1 MNDVRRWAP
10 FGRRIA
16 ALAVVGAAMALL
28 PTAASAATWQ
38 GTDHISQGQTGG
50 NGSLNA
56 ALTGASEDGSRVFV
70 STSEQLAATDTDAAQ
85 DIYMRE
91 GATTTHISQGQ
102 INGNGP
108 NSVTFAR
115 ASQNG
120 SRVFFVTVEQL
131 AATDTDGAPDVYMR
145 EGATTTQIS
154 QGQINGNGALLTTF
168 ASASQDGSRVFFSTN
183 EQLAATDTDAAQDL
197 YMREG
202 ATTTQIS
209 QGQIN
214 GNGAAA
220 ASFGGASQDGSRV
233 FFLTGEQ
240 LAATDTDASTDL
252 YMREGAT
259 TTQISQGQIN
269 GNGAFSASFLGASQN
284 GSRVFFFTGE
294 QLAAT
299 DTDSQPDIYMREGS
313 TTTQITQGQI
323 GGNGAFGPGFSGA
336 SQDGSRVFFPT
347 SEQLA
352 ATDTDAAQDL
362 YMREGATTTQIS
374 QGQINGNGAVAASF
388 GGASQ
393 NGSRVFFVTNEQ
405 LAATDTDSV
414 SDLYMREGST
424 TTQITQGQIGGNGA
438 FGAGFAGASQ
448 DGSRVFFF
456 TAEQLAATDTD
467 AVHDI
472 YVREGATT
480 TQVTQGAVNGNGA
493 IPISLV
499 LSASSNADG
508 SRFLFLTSEQLA
520 LSDTDVQ
527 TDVYQARIG
536 SAPPAS
542 PTLSTSASANVT
554 LGGQVSDTATLEGG
568 QNPTGQITF
577 KLFGPDDANCT
588 GAAVFTDTKP
598 VSGNGNYNSA
608 SFTPTTAGTYRWVA
622 DYSGDA
628 GNSAVTGA
636 CNGAGENVVVA
647 KKTPTLQTN
656 ASPDVTVGGQVSD
669 TATLAAGH
677 NATGQIT
684 FNLYGPNDAGCSG
697 TAVFTAIVS
706 VSGNAD
712 YNSTNHTPAQ
722 AGAYRWTAD
731 YSGDANNNP
740 VSSACNAPGE
750 SVTVAKKT
758 PTIST
763 QASADTTIGGQIS
776 DTATIAAGFNPTGT
790 VTFKAYGPDDANCS
804 GAAAFTDT
812 KPVSGNGNYPSANF
826 TPTAVGTYRWIATYS
841 GDANNHTAA
850 GACNDAGESVL
861 VAKKTPTL
869 ATTASADVEIGGQ
882 ISDTATLA
890 SGQAPSG
897 QITFIA
903 YGPDD
908 ANCSGTAAFTDTK
921 PVSGNG
927 GYPSASFTPTQTGT
941 YRWIA
946 TYSGDANN
954 HAAAGSCND
963 AGESALVSKPK
974 PGLSTLASADVSVG
988 GQISDTA
995 TISGGLSPGG
1005 TITFRAYG
1013 PDDANCSGAAAFTD
1027 TKPVTGNGSYTSAS
1041 FTPGSAGTYRWI
1053 ASYSGDGQNGAVA
1066 GNCNDTGES
1075 VVVSAQTPTL
1085 QTQASADV
1093 TLGGQ
1098 LSDTATIAGGA
1109 APTGDITFNLY
1120 GPNDTNCAGA
1130 VAFTDT
1136 VTVNGNGSYPSA
1148 NFTPTSPGTYRWT
1161 ADYTGDINN
1170 VATSSPCNSPG
1181 ESVTVSKA
1189 TPTLEHE
1196 RLGRCRDRRPDLRTR
1211 RRFPSARVPAARSPS
1226 PPTAPTT
1233 PTARARWRSPT
1244 PSRSPPTA
1252 TTPPPTSPRPRPA
1265 PTAGSRPTQATPT
1278 TTRSRAPATTP
1289 ASRS

>member
-554 LGGQVSDTATLEGG
+554 LGGQDPDTATIEGG
-568 QNPTGQITF
+568 QNPPARSLSRSTAPTTRPARAQRFSQTPSRS
-577 KLFGPDDANCT
+577 LATERTCR
-588 GAAVFTDTKP
+588 P
-598 VSGNGNYNSA
+598 VS
-608 SFTPTTAGTYRWVA
+608 PLVPPEPTAGSLLTPA
-622 DYSGDA
+622 TPA
-628 GNSAVTGA
+628 
-636 CNGAGENVVVA
+636 NGA
-647 KKTPTLQTN
+647 
-656 ASPDVTVGGQVSD
+656 VS
-669 TATLAAGH
+669 
-677 NATGQIT
+677 
-684 FNLYGPNDAGCSG
+684 
-697 TAVFTAIVS
+697 
-706 VSGNAD
+706 
-712 YNSTNHTPAQ
+712 
-722 AGAYRWTAD
+722 
-731 YSGDANNNP
+731 
-740 VSSACNAPGE
+740 
-750 SVTVAKKT
+750 
-758 PTIST
+758 
-763 QASADTTIGGQIS
+763 
-776 DTATIAAGFNPTGT
+776 
-790 VTFKAYGPDDANCS
+790 
-804 GAAAFTDT
+804 
-812 KPVSGNGNYPSANF
+812 
-826 TPTAVGTYRWIATYS
+826 
-841 GDANNHTAA
+841 
-850 GACNDAGESVL
+850 GACNDAGETV
-861 VAKKTPTL
+861 
-869 ATTASADVEIGGQ
+869 
-882 ISDTATLA
+882 
-890 SGQAPSG
+890 
-897 QITFIA
+897 
-903 YGPDD
+903 
-908 ANCSGTAAFTDTK
+908 
-921 PVSGNG
+921 
-927 GYPSASFTPTQTGT
+927 
-941 YRWIA
+941 
-946 TYSGDANN
+946 
-954 HAAAGSCND
+954 
-963 AGESALVSKPK
+963 
-974 PGLSTLASADVSVG
+974 VG
-988 GQISDTA
+988 GE
-995 TISGGLSPGG
+995 
-1005 TITFRAYG
+1005 
-1013 PDDANCSGAAAFTD
+1013 
-1027 TKPVTGNGSYTSAS
+1027 
-1041 FTPGSAGTYRWI
+1041 AGT
-1053 ASYSGDGQNGAVA
+1053 
-1066 GNCNDTGES
+1066 
-1075 VVVSAQTPTL
+1075 
-1085 QTQASADV
+1085 
-1093 TLGGQ
+1093 
-1098 LSDTATIAGGA
+1098 
-1109 APTGDITFNLY
+1109 
-1120 GPNDTNCAGA
+1120 CAGQ
-1130 VAFTDT
+1130 
-1136 VTVNGNGSYPSA
+1136 PQHR
-1148 NFTPTSPGTYRWT
+1148 PTSRS
-1161 ADYTGDINN
+1161 AARFRHGDDRGRIQPDRDDH
-1170 VATSSPCNSPG
+1170 VQG
-1181 ESVTVSKA
+1181 
-1189 TPTLEHE
+1189 LRQRRRLL
-1196 RLGRCRDRRPDLRTR
+1196 RLGRLHRHQDRHVGQRQLRLRRLHSERRRHLSLDGLLFRRRQQQRRFERLQRARRVGRRSQSRDRRSRDRLGRHPRSAASSTTR
-1211 RRFPSARVPAARSPS
+1211 RRSPAASTRPARVTFKPLRPRRRQLLGGGGRSPS
-1226 PPTAPTT
+1226 SVGVGPA
-1233 PTARARWRSPT
+1233 
-1244 PSRSPPTA
+1244 TA
-1252 TTPPPTSPRPRPA
+1252 TTTPPTSPRQPSA
-1265 PTAGSRPTQATPT
+1265 PTAGLPPTRVTQT
-1278 TTRSRAPATTP
+1278 TTRSPAPATTP
-1289 ASRS
+1289 ARTRSSPSAP